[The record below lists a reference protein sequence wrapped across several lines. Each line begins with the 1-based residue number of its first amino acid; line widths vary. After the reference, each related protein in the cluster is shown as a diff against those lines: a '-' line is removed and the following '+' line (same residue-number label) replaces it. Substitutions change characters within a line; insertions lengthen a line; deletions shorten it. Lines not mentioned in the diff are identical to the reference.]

1 MDGKLGG
8 RLRQAAAIFSK
19 IHVVAPPSDIV
30 VVGAGVVGCA
40 VAYEL
45 ARRGASVELI
55 DDRPAGMGATQASAG
70 MLAPFNEVPDGGPL
84 LEIAARGLDVF
95 DSFVSQLSEDTQA
108 AVNYQRTG
116 TLDVAVHAD
125 AFRRLIETHAILTSR
140 GVSSEILDAR
150 GVRAQEPQL
159 TATAIGGLL
168 IPSQGFVGA
177 SDLTR
182 AMAAGARRH
191 GAQLIEHGRVR
202 RVYCSEGETRVQTDR
217 GSLSGDAVVLAA
229 GTWTGRIEV
238 EGAMPVPVTP
248 IRGQL
253 LQLAWTGPTLRRV
266 LWGERCYLVPWQD
279 GSVLVGATV
288 EDVGFDE
295 RTTVAGVRELIAA
308 ASELVPD
315 AALAAFGGARAG
327 LRPSTPDH
335 LPIIGRSHAMPTV
348 MYATGHYRNGVLLAP
363 LTARFV
369 ADALLDERIDPM
381 LDLTSPQR
389 FGAL

>member
-1 MDGKLGG
+1 M
-8 RLRQAAAIFSK
+8 
-19 IHVVAPPSDIV
+19 

-55 DDRPAGMGATQASAG
+55 DDRPPGMGATQASAG
-70 MLAPFNEVPDGGPL
+70 MLAPFNEISDEGPL
-84 LEIAARGLDVF
+84 LEILARGLDVF
-95 DSFVSQLSEDTQA
+95 DGFVSQLAEDTQA
-108 AVNYQRTG
+108 NLNYQRTG
-116 TLDVAVHAD
+116 TLDVAVHPD
-125 AFRRLIETHAILTSR
+125 AFRRLTRTHAILASR
-140 GVSSEILDAR
+140 GVVSEILDAP

-159 TATAIGGLL
+159 TASAIGGLL

-191 GAQLIEHGRVR
+191 GAQVLEHR
-202 RVYCSEGETRVQTDR
+202 RVCRVYRSDGETRVQTDR
-217 GSLSGDAVVLAA
+217 GSVSGSAVVLAA
-229 GTWTGRIEV
+229 GSWTGGIEV
-238 EGAMPVPVTP
+238 EGAMRVPVTP

-253 LQLAWTGPTLRRV
+253 LQLAWTGPALTRV
-266 LWGERCYLVPWQD
+266 LWGEHCYVVPWQD
-279 GSVLVGATV
+279 GTVLVGATV

-308 ASELVPD
+308 ASELVPHT
-315 AALAAFGGARAG
+315 AQAVFVGARAG
-327 LRPSTPDH
+327 LRPGAPDH
-335 LPIIGRSHAMPTV
+335 LPIVGRSQALPNV

-363 LTARFV
+363 LTARLV
-369 ADALLDERIDPM
+369 ADALLDGRVDPM
-381 LDLTSPQR
+381 LDLMSPQR